1 MTQPS
6 ATFLSY
12 NSTGMNTVK
21 SKWIRDLIKVTDSSF
36 VQIQEHFKTNKSI
49 DKFFSDQ
56 FPSYDGFIIPGH
68 RAKDQDH
75 GRASGGLAQLS
86 KSSIDIRQ
94 TRVNCD
100 NY

>member
-1 MTQPS
+1 
-6 ATFLSY
+6 
-12 NSTGMNTVK
+12 MNTVK
-21 SKWIRDLIKVTDSSF
+21 TKWIRDLIKVTDASF
-36 VQIQEHFKTNKSI
+36 VQIKKHFKKSKSI

-56 FPSYDGFIIPGH
+56 FPSYDGFVIPGH
-68 RAKDQDH
+68 RAKYQDH

-100 NY
+100 NYR